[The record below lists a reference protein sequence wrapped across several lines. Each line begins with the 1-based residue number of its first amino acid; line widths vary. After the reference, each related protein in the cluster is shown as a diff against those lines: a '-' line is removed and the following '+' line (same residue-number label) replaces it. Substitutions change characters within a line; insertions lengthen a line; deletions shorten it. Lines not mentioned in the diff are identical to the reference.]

1 MAFTPSRNLNAQS
14 EVLLRDY
21 QHAADTFNVDQFR
34 LAPKHKFLFHVAFGI
49 NKAAL
54 SNIDLVQ
61 RYGHEINMLVKSID
75 LPNYTIQHDVL
86 NQYNRKKVMQYQH
99 KPNEIGVK
107 FHDDNMGL
115 INSLWQNYYSYY
127 YADSRVATT
136 TGSYER
142 NATRNYDY
150 ITVPYGLDNGS
161 STPFF
166 SYIKIYQ
173 MARKEYVCY
182 ELHNPIITSFNHN
195 KLDYAQN
202 AVHDVDMKLMY
213 EAVSYSVG
221 YVSDGGVEGFGIE
234 HYDQTPSPLTGELD
248 PNTIS
253 PSFNDTAGI
262 QGSAASILDSVITQI
277 NTAQNTKQPGVLPI
291 ANATTAISASQV
303 KLNTNIQPSLSNS
316 AGTSVVQTLSGLQ
329 GFAFPFLK

>member
-1 MAFTPSRNLNAQS
+1 
-14 EVLLRDY
+14 
-21 QHAADTFNVDQFR
+21 
-34 LAPKHKFLFHVAFGI
+34 VAFGI

-54 SNIDLVQ
+54 INIDLVQ

-75 LPNYTIQHDVL
+75 LPNFTIQHDIL

-115 INSLWQNYYSYY
+115 VNSLWQNYYSYY
-127 YADSRVATT
+127 YADPKVATT

-142 NATRNYDY
+142 NATRSYDF

-161 STPFF
+161 SAPFF
-166 SYIKIYQ
+166 NYIKIYQ

-202 AVHDVDMKLMY
+202 ATHDVDMKLMY

-221 YVSDGGVEGFGIE
+221 YVSDGGVEGFGVE
-234 HYDQTPSPLTGELD
+234 HYDATPSPLTGELD

-253 PSFNDTAGI
+253 PSLNDTVGI

-277 NTAQNTKQPGVLPI
+277 NTAQNTKQPGVSPI
-291 ANATTAISASQV
+291 ANATTAISASQA

-316 AGTSVVQTLSGLQ
+316 SGTSVVQTLNGLQ
-329 GFAFPFLK
+329 GFAFPFLR